1 MRIAILSRGR
11 ELYSTQRLL
20 RAASSRG
27 HETVVLD
34 IFKCRM
40 LLKPQS
46 PDLYY
51 NGKVMRMPEGVV
63 ARIGHT
69 TTEKG
74 SAILRQFELLHI
86 PSTLPA
92 DALLLTH
99 NKLACFQKAE
109 MVGIPYPPT
118 VYSSDPGDIGAIIK
132 ELGLPIVLK
141 LLSGTHGNGVQLLT
155 SEPAVLNAIEL
166 LNRLQEPFLFQ
177 KFIKEAAGSD
187 IRAIVVGGQVI
198 ASMKREARPG
208 DFRANLHRGGK
219 AKKITLSKAEEDMAI
234 QAAAMA
240 GMPVAGIDMIASKK
254 GPLLLEINAS
264 PGLEGIEA
272 ATKVDVAGKIIGWL
286 ENENH

>member
-109 MVGIPYPPT
+109 MVGIPYPLT
-118 VYSSDPGDIGAIIK
+118 VYS
-132 ELGLPIVLK
+132 
-141 LLSGTHGNGVQLLT
+141 SGTHGNGVQLLT

-234 QAAAMA
+234 QAC
-240 GMPVAGIDMIASKK
+240 P
-254 GPLLLEINAS
+254 
-264 PGLEGIEA
+264 
-272 ATKVDVAGKIIGWL
+272 
-286 ENENH
+286 